1 MCSSEITTVSV
12 HHIYT
17 MQAKCCFS
25 YISRKNCFMRFKPIC
40 ICFIWCLNMVPLR
53 VREIFNNNNNDII
66 IIRIFTQDNP
76 SVHCTVINGVLH
88 IELN

>member
-1 MCSSEITTVSV
+1 MWWQIGGALEVSV
-12 HHIYT
+12 DVGLGVDHLLY
-17 MQAKCCFS
+17 ASPLAGVSFGKKES
-25 YISRKNCFMRFKPIC
+25 KKDISKYVLVHDVIVHNF
-40 ICFIWCLNMVPLR
+40 
-53 VREIFNNNNNDII
+53 